1 MSSGRKTAS
10 TLVHPRVLIHT
21 FLRQLFFGPVCA
33 TNYEVWRL
41 PLLGGPVVGFLCF
54 HCGGHRSDLS
64 LDSSA
69 CQGMAK
75 KFKKKR
81 KTIFLRCK
89 TKPVKIWVRAES
101 LLCGRWREDR
111 EAGWGLFHL
120 SVQTPPEL
128 SPFSFPFCDL
138 QLIHGVE
145 FAFLKYRASFLLCPL
160 QMRWGAHKDL
170 RFWYNL
176 RLSDEFIPY
185 KTAYILMTCVKTD
198 ISLSKWAEKSP

>member
-1 MSSGRKTAS
+1 MKCDDFHFLVVQWLGFCAS
-10 TLVHPRVLIHT
+10 TVGGTGLISAWIALRVK
-21 FLRQLFFGPVCA
+21 
-33 TNYEVWRL
+33 VW
-41 PLLGGPVVGFLCF
+41 P
-54 HCGGHRSDLS
+54 
-64 LDSSA
+64 
-69 CQGMAK
+69 K
-75 KFKKKR
+75 NFKKK
-81 KTIFLRCK
+81 KKNFLRCK